1 MVDVREFHDG
11 RHDGL
16 VALESLDLDQ
26 VTSFAGLLR
35 GMSRTAF
42 SGRSLGE
49 ALDVLLAM
57 VRDEDCKVVMTLS
70 GAMTIAKMGKVIQKM
85 IDTGMV
91 QAIVSTGALMAH
103 GMSEAVGL
111 THYRHDP
118 RMSDEELFEKGYNR
132 VYDTL
137 EMEANL
143 NYVEEFSSRAMDRL
157 GHERELSSEIICR
170 ALGEVLAEDPHGAGV
185 LRSAYL
191 KNVPVYVP
199 AFTDSE
205 LGLDLSTWEMKKAKK
220 GGQKNALKL
229 FEVQPRYN
237 PFLDLNSFA
246 RFALGAKKLAIF
258 TIGGGVPRNWAQEVG
273 PYVDIANH
281 RLGLDLTPPRYSY
294 AIRICPEPTH
304 WGGLSGCTYSEGVS
318 WGKFVPE
325 SEGGRFAE
333 VYADA
338 TTVWP
343 LLIKGALEELEKGA
357 GARPVAK
364 DAVAHGRLQEP
375 RGPHA
380 ARHGKTASRTA
391 RGGRRKAPA
400 KPRP

>member
-1 MVDVREFHDG
+1 MSNARELHDG
-11 RHDGL
+11 RSDGL
-16 VALESLDLDQ
+16 VPLESLDLDA

-35 GMSRTAF
+35 GMARTAF

-49 ALDVLLAM
+49 ALDVTLAM
-57 VRDEDCKVVMTLS
+57 VKDPDCKVVLTLS
-70 GAMTIAKMGKVIQKM
+70 GAMTIAKMGKVISKM
-85 IDTGMV
+85 VDTGMV

-103 GMSEAVGL
+103 GLSEAVGMV
-111 THYRHDP
+111 HYRHDP
-118 RMSDEELFEKGYNR
+118 RMTDEELFDKGYNR

-143 NYVEEFSSRAMDRL
+143 NYVEEFSAKAMDVL
-157 GHERELSSEIICR
+157 GDEADLSSEIVCR
-170 ALGEVLAEDPHGAGV
+170 ALGKVLAEDPQGAGV

-191 KNVPVYVP
+191 RQVPVFVP

-205 LGLDLSTWEMKKAKK
+205 LGLDLSTWMMKRAQGRGTKDPLDL
-220 GGQKNALKL
+220 LK
-229 FEVQPRYN
+229 VVPRYN

-246 RFALGAKKLAIF
+246 RFALGAKRLGIF

-273 PYVDIANH
+273 PYVDITNH
-281 RLGLDLTPPRYSY
+281 RLGLDLTPPRYRY
-294 AIRICPEPTH
+294 AVRICPEPTH

-343 LLIKGALEELEKGA
+343 LLIKGALEEL
-357 GARPVAK
+357 P
-364 DAVAHGRLQEP
+364 
-375 RGPHA
+375 
-380 ARHGKTASRTA
+380 
-391 RGGRRKAPA
+391 
-400 KPRP
+400 

>member
-1 MVDVREFHDG
+1 MPRMTARELHDG

-16 VALESLDLDQ
+16 IALESLDLDS
-26 VTSFAGLLR
+26 VTSFSSLLR
-35 GMSRTAF
+35 AMSKTAF

-49 ALDVLLAM
+49 ALDVTLAM
-57 VRDEDCKVVMTLS
+57 VRDPDCKVVLTLS
-70 GAMTIAKMGKVIQKM
+70 GAMTIAKMGRVISKM
-85 IDTGMV
+85 IDAGMV

-118 RMSDEELFEKGYNR
+118 AMSDEELFEKGYNR

-143 NYVEEFSSRAMDRL
+143 NYVEEFTSKALDRIATD
-157 GHERELSSEIICR
+157 RELSSEMLTR
-170 ALGEVLAEDPHGAGV
+170 TLGQVLADDPHASGV

-191 KNVPVYVP
+191 HDVPVYVP

-205 LGLDLSTWEMKKAKK
+205 LGLDLSTWAMKKAKAA
-220 GGQKNALKL
+220 GVTDALAL
-229 FEVQPRYN
+229 FDHVPRYN

-246 RFALGAKKLAIF
+246 RFALGARRLGIF

-273 PYVDIANH
+273 PYIDITNH
-281 RLGLDLTPPRYSY
+281 RLDIQLTPPRYTY
-294 AIRICPEPTH
+294 AVRICPEPVH

-318 WGKFVPE
+318 WGKFVSPA
-325 SEGGRFAE
+325 EGGRFAE

-343 LLIKGALEELEKGA
+343 LLIKGVLEEL
-357 GARPVAK
+357 
-364 DAVAHGRLQEP
+364 GR
-375 RGPHA
+375 
-380 ARHGKTASRTA
+380 
-391 RGGRRKAPA
+391 
-400 KPRP
+400 